1 MKNLFKKNRS
11 SNSRSGVATV
21 EMAIC
26 LPIFF
31 LFLWANVEVGLGLMA
46 KQVLINA
53 AREGSRACIV
63 GGLSV
68 DETKEIVEGYS
79 SAAGMISNVEISVTP
94 DPTTAALGEP
104 ITVSVSA
111 QYSDISIV
119 APMFFSDESKMTAES
134 TMRKER
140 AN

>member
-1 MKNLFKKNRS
+1 MKLFKKNRS
-11 SNSRSGVATV
+11 SESRSGVASV
-21 EMAIC
+21 ELAIC

-31 LFLWANVEVGLGLMA
+31 LVLWANVEFGRGLMA
-46 KQVLINA
+46 QQVLINA

-68 DETKEIVEGYS
+68 EETAKIVEEYA
-79 SAAGMISNVEISVTP
+79 SANLVSNVMVSVTP

-104 ITVSVSA
+104 ITVSASV
-111 QYSDISIV
+111 QYGEISIV
-119 APMFFSDESKMTAES
+119 APMFFSDESTLSAES

>member
-1 MKNLFKKNRS
+1 MKLFKNKTRS
-11 SNSRSGVATV
+11 SKRRSGVATV
-21 EMAIC
+21 ELAIC

-31 LFLWANVEVGLGLMA
+31 LVLWGNVEIGRGLMA

-63 GGLSV
+63 GGLNAA
-68 DETKEIVEGYS
+68 DTAKIVEEY
-79 SAAGMISNVEISVTP
+79 AQRNLVSNVTVSVVP
-94 DPTTAALGEP
+94 DPATADLGEP
-104 ITVSVSA
+104 ITVTVEVE
-111 QYSDISIV
+111 YGEISIV
-119 APMFFSDESKMTAES
+119 APMFFSDESRLSAES